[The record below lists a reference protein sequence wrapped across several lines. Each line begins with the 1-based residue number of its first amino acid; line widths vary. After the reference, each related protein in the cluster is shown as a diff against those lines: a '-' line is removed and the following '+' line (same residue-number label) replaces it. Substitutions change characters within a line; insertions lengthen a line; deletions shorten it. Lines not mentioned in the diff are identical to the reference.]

1 MESKENLG
9 LDDRTILMNKAI
21 GVLMLVAGI
30 YGLYNAYKLYSSK

>member
-1 MESKENLG
+1 MKEKENLG

-21 GVLMLVAGI
+21 GILMVVAGI